1 MSNYQAINLL
11 TTVINNNICSTGYNN
26 VSHPAVPRDT
36 FIPLWNNNDRKIIN
50 DACSHIFYPVTLT
63 FNNKEET
70 FCSGSIALYLTTN
83 QEVINKIYHTNCG
96 MKHPSE
102 KICWYSIRTGNS
114 KCFSDNCKFLRII
127 RPCRIEPPVTST
139 PPPSRDQLVPQLQFL
154 PPRDQLV
161 FQLPS
166 LSQLPSLP
174 QLPSV
179 SQLPSL
185 PPRDQLV
192 SQLPPLPPVSQLP
205 PLPPVSQLPP
215 LPPRDQLVPKALCN
229 SCSLFKEESIQ
240 KEFIMNN
247 LIKNINGFRLASNNK
262 LELRVVYGNNNIMWL
277 NTSIYWGRNY
287 ILMQCY
293 LKINAKEIN
302 ILLASNNY
310 DILIQEQD
318 GYIRSLN
325 YNEIHPG
332 KTQTNVESGRNL
344 PSNLPLDRT
353 RGRSLFNKNEHLYSI
368 NRDRSRSRERP
379 NSYIGPFRDSYY
391 R

>member
-26 VSHPAVPRDT
+26 VSHPAVPRNT
-36 FIPLWNNNDRKIIN
+36 FIPLWNINDKKIIN
-50 DACSHIFYPVTLT
+50 DACFQIFYPVTLT

-96 MKHPSE
+96 MKHPRE

-114 KCFSDNCKFLRII
+114 KCFSNYCKFLRIVQ
-127 RPCRIEPPVTST
+127 PYRIEPPVTST
-139 PPPSRDQLVPQLQFL
+139 PPASPSPPPPSLPPPPPLSRDQLVLQLPQPLSLPSLPQLPPLPPRDQLVPQL
-154 PPRDQLV
+154 
-161 FQLPS
+161 
-166 LSQLPSLP
+166 
-174 QLPSV
+174 
-179 SQLPSL
+179 
-185 PPRDQLV
+185 
-192 SQLPPLPPVSQLP
+192 PPLPS
-205 PLPPVSQLPP
+205 
-215 LPPRDQLVPKALCN
+215 RDQLVPKALCN

-262 LELRVVYGNNNIMWL
+262 LELRVVYGNNNTMWL

-302 ILLASNNY
+302 NLLASNNY
-310 DILIQEQD
+310 DIMIQEQD

-332 KTQTNVESGRNL
+332 RTQTNVESGKNDFKLTQTNVESGRNL
-344 PSNLPLDRT
+344 PSNLPLDRP
-353 RGRSLFNKNEHLYSI
+353 RGRLPFNRDEHLYSI

-379 NSYIGPFRDSYY
+379 NSYIGPFRDSHIGPFRDSYY

>member
-11 TTVINNNICSTGYNN
+11 TTAISNNSCSTKFN
-26 VSHPAVPRDT
+26 HPAKPDDVFVPPWTTDNKN
-36 FIPLWNNNDRKIIN
+36 ILN
-50 DACSHIFYPVTLT
+50 DAREHIFYPVTLT

-70 FCSGSIALYLTTN
+70 FCSGSIALHLTTN
-83 QEVINKIYHTNCG
+83 QELKNKIYHTNCG
-96 MKHPSE
+96 MKHPIE
-102 KICWYSIRTGNS
+102 QICWYSIRMGYS
-114 KCFSDNCKFLRII
+114 ICFSPYCKFLRII
-127 RPCRIEPPVTST
+127 RPCRIEPPVTLP
-139 PPPSRDQLVPQLQFL
+139 PPPSRDQLVPQLQPL

-161 FQLPS
+161 LQLPQPLSLPS
-166 LSQLPSLP
+166 LHQ
-174 QLPSV
+174 
-179 SQLPSL
+179 
-185 PPRDQLV
+185 
-192 SQLPPLPPVSQLP
+192 LPPVSQLP
-205 PLPPVSQLPP
+205 PLPPRDQLVSQLPP

-332 KTQTNVESGRNL
+332 RTQPNVELGRNL

-353 RGRSLFNKNEHLYSI
+353 RGRSPFNRNEHLYSI